1 MGVRAADP
9 VFQEATY
16 SVQDVSNNVT
26 IIYAHPCIYYGAVVT
41 TVLSAAVVV
50 VQDVS
55 TIIDAFAAS
64 SAVGTLHALPA
75 GIRCDT
81 NLTINPDDASTG
93 IMTVYYRPL
102 AGFPP

>member
-1 MGVRAADP
+1 MGVRAAEA

-26 IIYAHPCIYYGAVVT
+26 TIYGHPCIYYGAVVT

-50 VQDVS
+50 IQDGSAV
-55 TIIDAFAAS
+55 IDAFAAS
-64 SAVGTLHALPA
+64 SAVGTGHFLPA

-81 NLTINPDDASTG
+81 SLVINPDDASTG

-102 AGFPP
+102 AGFNP